1 MKPEILL
8 YGPLWSDSLADTMLA
23 MASLEDG
30 EDFVLRIN
38 TSGGSVEGTFGVIT
52 KFSEMSG
59 KKVVKVDGGAHSMG
73 AFFLCYADEVE
84 AADFA
89 RFTLHRAAL
98 SADQAK
104 KLGLVDKIVKITPQ
118 KRAEIIAQSETLA
131 TAFKPTDQELSIP
144 KTPLKMNLAE
154 LKANHPEAYKM
165 AVNEGIEQE
174 KDRAGA
180 WLTFVD
186 VDPTAVVDGVKE
198 GKGISQ
204 TQMVE
209 LTRKSISKSALVDAK
224 IDSPKA
230 EATVTDEPKNI
241 LPEQTAEI
249 EKQAEFSAEVF
260 KALDLKIEKV

>member
-1 MKPEILL
+1 MEERIQWELF
-8 YGPLWSDSLADTMLA
+8 SCVML
-23 MASLEDG
+23 
-30 EDFVLRIN
+30 
-38 TSGGSVEGTFGVIT
+38 T
-52 KFSEMSG
+52 
-59 KKVVKVDGGAHSMG
+59 
-73 AFFLCYADEVE
+73 EVE

-89 RFTLHRAAL
+89 RFTLHRAALPEWVENSEAFTDARKADLEGVNKSLRKALEGRVSPAQFKSVTGVSMNKLFSMDGRLDVSL